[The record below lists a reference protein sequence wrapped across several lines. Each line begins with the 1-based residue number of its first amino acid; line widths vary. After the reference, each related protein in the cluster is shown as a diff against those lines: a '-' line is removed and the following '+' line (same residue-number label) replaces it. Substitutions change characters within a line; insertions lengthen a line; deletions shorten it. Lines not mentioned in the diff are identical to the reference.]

1 MHFLDSLQKSRQSEE
16 DGIRRRGTSRAEKA
30 RLGRS
35 GAGTENPTINFPTLH
50 EQGSFSSSDA
60 AASMGYAEVK
70 CIKML

>member
-1 MHFLDSLQKSRQSEE
+1 M
-16 DGIRRRGTSRAEKA
+16 SRAEKA

-50 EQGSFSSSDA
+50 EQGSFSSTDA